1 MGGSRAE
8 NLALQNIQARVRM
21 VTAFFLAQVR
31 ECRGGLLNPNR
42 EISE

>member
-31 ECRGGLLNPNR
+31 PWPCAALLAR
-42 EISE
+42 RRLYG